1 MLIVITAFLAVS
13 SLVLLIAVLVGGHAD
28 PLEARLLGAS
38 GGGTGTG
45 TLDDQDLF
53 GEGGPSSAL
62 SKFFSALLTPT
73 REEGRRQLADRL
85 IQAGLYKR
93 SSVPVYIVTRAFFIV
108 APVSIGFGAHTVGL
122 LTLNQGL
129 IAGIAAGLAGTIA
142 PGFWLDHQRKQRQTN
157 IRRALPDA
165 LDIIVVCVEGGLS
178 LPAAFAKVSSEL
190 QTAHPML
197 ASEMLI
203 VQREIQMGQSTG
215 EALKNFAN
223 RFDLEELRGL
233 ASVVLQAE
241 KFGAS
246 IVKALRVHADSLR
259 EKRQLKAEELAAQA
273 AVKLLIPT
281 LICIFPALFVVI
293 LGPAAFDIYQLFSE
307 MNRH

>member
-1 MLIVITAFLAVS
+1 MVIAVTVFLAIS
-13 SLVLLIAVLVGGHAD
+13 SLIILIAVLAGGRED
-28 PLEARLLGAS
+28 PLEARLSGTS
-38 GGGTGTG
+38 GGSGSGNF
-45 TLDDQDLF
+45 DDRDPF
-53 GEGGPSSAL
+53 RDAAPSFKLTNLL
-62 SKFFSALLTPT
+62 SGLLTPT
-73 REEGRRQLADRL
+73 RGEGRQKLGDRL

-93 SSVPVYIVTRAFFIV
+93 GSLPSYIVTRTLFII
-108 APVSIGFGAHTVGL
+108 APMAIGFGTHVLGL
-122 LTLNQGL
+122 LTLSQGL
-129 IAGIAAGLAGTIA
+129 VAGVAAGLAGTIA
-142 PGFWLDHQRKQRQTN
+142 PGFWLDYHRKKRQTN

-203 VQREIQMGQSTG
+203 VQREIQMGRSTG

-246 IVKALRVHADSLR
+246 IIKALRVHADSLR
-259 EKRQLKAEELAAQA
+259 EKRQLRAEELAAQA

-281 LICIFPALFVVI
+281 LLCIFPALFVVI
-293 LGPAAFDIYQLFSE
+293 LGPAAFDLYELFSE
-307 MNRH
+307 MNNR